1 VDDVNNHG
9 PDGLK
14 GDYRVPPHSPW
25 AQAWKMAAILAA
37 VGFVIGGVGYTLDAR
52 RFAFSYMVG
61 FVTVLTMGFGSIF
74 FVLIQHLTG
83 AGWSVTVRR
92 VSEFFAA
99 GMIVVP
105 LLALPNL
112 VGLSEL
118 YPWWQHGHQESV
130 AHAQEHGGGAA
141 AGEHAAASEQA
152 AHDEHAT
159 PQHAQHAA
167 TIGKKV
173 PYLNS
178 AFFFIRAILYLLA
191 WLLLGE
197 RFFRYSTAQDKT
209 GDPQWT
215 VRLQRFA
222 PAAAFLFALS
232 ITFAGVDWVMS
243 LEPSWFSTM
252 FGVRVFASSAV
263 LGFALNVMMCL
274 GLRRAGIV
282 DREINVEHFHDL
294 GKLMFAF
301 LVFWA
306 YISFCEFFLIWYAAI
321 PEETTYFHHRWD
333 MPMWRTVSISL
344 VVIKFIVPFFLIMS
358 RNAKRNLGLLGLG
371 AAWIATMHV
380 VEMYYWVM
388 PYFGTADLPLS
399 LSGLMTDIGCILACV
414 GTYLAVVFKRMLNH
428 PVIPLRDP
436 RLSRALGFVNA

>member
-1 VDDVNNHG
+1 VDDVKHHG
-9 PDGLK
+9 PK
-14 GDYRVPPHSPW
+14 GDYHVPPHSPW
-25 AQAWKMAAILAA
+25 SQAWKMAATLAA
-37 VGFVIGGVGYTLDAR
+37 VGFVVGGVGYTLDAR

-61 FVTVLTMGFGSIF
+61 FITVLTMGFGSIF
-74 FVLIQHLTG
+74 FVLVQHLTG
-83 AGWSVTVRR
+83 AGWSITVRR
-92 VSEFFAA
+92 ASEFFAA

-112 VGLSEL
+112 LGLAEL
-118 YPWWQHGHQESV
+118 YPWWQHGHQENV
-130 AHAQEHGGGAA
+130 AHAQEH
-141 AGEHAAASEQA
+141 AGHAAAPEHVA
-152 AHDEHAT
+152 AHADHST
-159 PQHAQHAA
+159 PQHAQHEAI
-167 TIGKKV
+167 IGKKV

-178 AFFFIRAILYLLA
+178 VFFFIRAILYFCA

-197 RFFRYSTAQDKT
+197 RLFRYSTAQDKN

-215 VRLQRFA
+215 VKLQRFA
-222 PAAAFLFALS
+222 PPATFLFALS
-232 ITFAGVDWVMS
+232 LTFAGVDWVMS

-252 FGVRVFASSAV
+252 FGVRVFAASAV
-263 LGFALNVMMCL
+263 LGFALNVMLCL

-282 DREINVEHFHDL
+282 DGAINVEHFHDL
-294 GKLMFAF
+294 GKLMFGF

-306 YISFCEFFLIWYAAI
+306 YISFSEFFLIWYAAI

-371 AAWIATMHV
+371 AGWIATMHL

-388 PYFGTADLPLS
+388 PYFGADDLPLS

-414 GTYLAVVFKRMLNH
+414 GTYLAVVFKRMLSH
-428 PVIPLRDP
+428 PVIPVRDP